1 MSARQRVPLTGRSN
15 LSDVGAST
23 GRESVGSETRRRLND
38 PRIVLRPYSA
48 QGEVRDVHLTRPPIL
63 PKSRFKLVPEADPTL
78 GVPKRG
84 RGRHATLICPDGW
97 IERNLEPN
105 WFETID
111 QSSALFD
118 IEAKTHLCRDFV
130 ERNQLQLWKY
140 SIDYLNKTPRTVA
153 DSIIDH
159 PGFVKLMSN
168 MHEKERKLKLSNS
181 ERVRRAMRDDHLQ
194 TTKTTVKSD
203 VYLQSLETSREAR
216 TDKMNYLLSSSS
228 TINPELPFRRGY
240 NHAPEYGNFSQFN
253 GLLQT
258 NKGAML
264 NR

>member
-1 MSARQRVPLTGRSN
+1 M
-15 LSDVGAST
+15 D
-23 GRESVGSETRRRLND
+23 SETRRQLND

-63 PKSRFKLVPEADPTL
+63 PKSRYKSVPEADPTL
-78 GVPKRG
+78 GVAKRG
-84 RGRHATLICPDGW
+84 RGRLGTLICPDGW

-130 ERNQLQLWKY
+130 ERNQLQMWKY
-140 SIDYLNKTPRTVA
+140 SLDYLNKTPRGVA

-168 MHEKERKLKLSNS
+168 MHEKERKIKLSNS
-181 ERVRRAMRDDHLQ
+181 DRVRGAMRDEHLQ
-194 TTKTTVKSD
+194 TGKGTVKTD
-203 VYLQSLETSREAR
+203 LYLQSLETSRGAK
-216 TDKMNYLLSSSS
+216 TDKMNYLLSKSS
-228 TINPELPFRRGY
+228 TLNPELPFRRGY
-240 NHAPEYGNFSQFN
+240 QHAPEYGNFSNYN
-253 GLLQT
+253 GLLQK

-264 NR
+264 TR